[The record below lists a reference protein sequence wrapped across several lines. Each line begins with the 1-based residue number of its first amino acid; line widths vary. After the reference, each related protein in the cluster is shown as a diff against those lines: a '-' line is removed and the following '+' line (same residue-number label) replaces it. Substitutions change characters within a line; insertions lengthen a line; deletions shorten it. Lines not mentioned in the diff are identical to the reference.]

1 MTAKEL
7 RERIAKIID
16 QLKRGETTSH
26 IVEELRKSDKI
37 FEPLLAEAEREKIY
51 QGWQDQ

>member
-26 IVEELRKSDKI
+26 IVEELRKSAEKKSKKTGK
-37 FEPLLAEAEREKIY
+37 EPK
-51 QGWQDQ
+51 